1 MPRRRLHREFLRW
14 LKLNGVRLVIGI
26 ALIKRTDEVLE
37 FGFVGINPAITG
49 YLSTKDINVDVT
61 FDDKDFDDDTW
72 DTLLWLFHGA
82 KPVPGGYICSECKPE
97 YKKVFPG
104 LVALWTDHLFEALL
118 TWINEEL
125 APARWLILEGRIRRY
140 TSARIS
146 PLRPDGPT
154 APDLVLH
161 VLPLRTPL
169 RKETD
174 TSPSVSLHP
183 LPLADRTD
191 GRGLPPS
198 SLP

>member
-1 MPRRRLHREFLRW
+1 M
-14 LKLNGVRLVIGI
+14 NGVRLVIGI